1 MFKKL
6 LNFKYFNIAFI
17 SLMAMFFIGDR
28 VLKNIALNRANEEN
42 VTLIKNLLYFK
53 FQANENISFSLP
65 IPNNIA
71 TIIVVI
77 MIFAL
82 LYFLYYFKIKN
93 KKNNTIF
100 LSLLTII
107 LGAISNL
114 IDRLNYS
121 FVIDYF
127 YIPWFTVL
135 NIADL
140 MISFAGIYLMIIL
153 LFYSKKY
160 NI

>member
-6 LNFKYFNIAFI
+6 VKFKYFNIAFI
-17 SLMAMFFIGDR
+17 SLLAMFFIADR
-28 VLKNIALNRANEEN
+28 FLKRIALNRINEDSI
-42 VTLIKNLLYFK
+42 TLIKNLLYFK

-71 TIIVVI
+71 TIIVII
-77 MIFAL
+77 MIL
-82 LYFLYYFKIKN
+82 ILIYFLYFFKIKN
-93 KKNNTIF
+93 KNNNAIF
-100 LSLLTII
+100 LSLIAII
-107 LGAISNL
+107 FGAISNL

-153 LFYSKKY
+153 LFFSKKY